1 MFKHTIET
9 LLAGEVICQ
18 TAYPDEHEYL
28 QSASNSQE
36 VDEFLQKLERSLTHF
51 ESAGAYYC
59 TYNSVDDSNRKKI
72 SELFSSMRSHF
83 RPLVEW
89 LDMLLQATGSD
100 VPLRAKDSIKFTALL
115 EAFEHDQTLTEQLR
129 RLTNMAPFKT
139 NRLELR
145 DQLGTV
151 FAKLEELGY
160 LVRHAQGSNSYYA
173 TARFDLIYLL
183 IEFLNDSEK
192 LELPEVQEPSAQSE
206 LLL

>member
-1 MFKHTIET
+1 MFKHTVET
-9 LLAGEVICQ
+9 LLAGKVICQ
-18 TAYPDEHEYL
+18 TAFADEFEYL
-28 QSASNSQE
+28 QQE
-36 VDEFLQKLERSLTHF
+36 ANRHKVDGFLQQLERSLTHF
-51 ESAGAYYC
+51 ETADAYYC
-59 TYNSVDDSNRKKI
+59 TYNSVDESNRKQL

-100 VPLRAKDSIKFTALL
+100 APLRAKDSIKFTALL
-115 EAFEHDQTLTEQLR
+115 EAFEHDQTLAEQLR

-139 NRLELR
+139 TKVELR
-145 DQLGTV
+145 DQLATLLQR
-151 FAKLEELGY
+151 LEEMGY
-160 LVRHAQGSNSYYA
+160 LVRHAQGSNTYHA

-192 LELPEVQEPSAQSE
+192 LELPEIQPEDPQTE